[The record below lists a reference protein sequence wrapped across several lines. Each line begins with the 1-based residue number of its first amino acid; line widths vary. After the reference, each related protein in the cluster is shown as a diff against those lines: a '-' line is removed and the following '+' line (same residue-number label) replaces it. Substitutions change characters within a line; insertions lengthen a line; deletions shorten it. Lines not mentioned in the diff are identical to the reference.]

1 MGTFDLSFPSF
12 PSFPS
17 FWRVVPM
24 DAFAVTS
31 LNRRRLLALAA
42 ATSGAAATG
51 VAWFDLPRV
60 LGAELADD
68 AFGGFPVGVQSY
80 SLRNFNVVEAVR
92 HIQGMGVR
100 YAEFYSKHLALDA
113 NDATIQE
120 TKKLLADAGIQ
131 LAGHGVNGFT
141 KDHAKNEKIFEF
153 AKRAG
158 IRNIT
163 ADPSPDSFDSLDK
176 LVAQYNIRIAIH
188 NHGPGHRY
196 DKLAQV
202 VKAVRDRHPLIGV
215 CVDTGHVIRTKE
227 DPVKWVRELGPRV
240 FATHIKDD
248 IKQDGGS
255 QNVVIGKGNLDVVG
269 VFQALKDIKF
279 PADGDLALEYEANP
293 ANPVDDMKQCIAV
306 AREAIAKVA
315 KKA

>member
-1 MGTFDLSFPSF
+1 
-12 PSFPS
+12 
-17 FWRVVPM
+17 M
-24 DAFAVTS
+24 DVLAVSPIT
-31 LNRRRLLALAA
+31 RRRLLAIAA
-42 ATSGAAATG
+42 ATTGAAASG
-51 VAWFDLPRV
+51 VAWFDLPRA
-60 LGAELADD
+60 LGAMVADD

-92 HIQGMGVR
+92 HIQGLGVR
-100 YAEFYSKHLALDA
+100 YAEFFGKHLPLDA
-113 NDATIQE
+113 SDATIQE

-141 KDHAKNEKIFEF
+141 KDHAKNEKVFDF

-158 IRNIT
+158 IRNLT
-163 ADPSPDSFDSLDK
+163 ADPSPDSFESLEK

-196 DKLAQV
+196 DKLEQV
-202 VKAVRDRHPLIGV
+202 LKAVRDRHPLIGV

-227 DPVKWVRELGPRV
+227 DPVKWIRELGPRV
-240 FATHIKDD
+240 FAAHLKDD
-248 IKQDGGS
+248 VKQDGGS

-293 ANPVDDMKQCIAV
+293 ANPVDDMKNCIAV
-306 AREAIAKVA
+306 AKDAIAKVA

>member
-1 MGTFDLSFPSF
+1 
-12 PSFPS
+12 
-17 FWRVVPM
+17 M
-24 DAFAVTS
+24 DAYAVTS
-31 LNRRRLLALAA
+31 LTRRRLLAIAA
-42 ATSGAAATG
+42 ATSGAAAAG

-92 HIQGMGVR
+92 HIQGLGVR
-100 YAEFYSKHLALDA
+100 YAEFFGKHLPLEAT
-113 NDATIQE
+113 DATIQE

-131 LAGHGVNGFT
+131 LAGHGVNGFS
-141 KDHAKNEKIFEF
+141 KDHAKNEKVFAF

-158 IRNIT
+158 IRNLT
-163 ADPSPDSFDSLDK
+163 ADPTPDSFESLEK

-196 DKLAQV
+196 DKLEQV

-227 DPVKWVRELGPRV
+227 DPVKWIRELGPRV
-240 FATHIKDD
+240 FAAHLKDD

-269 VFQALKDIKF
+269 VFQALQDVKF

-293 ANPVDDMKQCIAV
+293 ANPVEDMKQCIAV

>member
-1 MGTFDLSFPSF
+1 
-12 PSFPS
+12 
-17 FWRVVPM
+17 M

-31 LNRRRLLALAA
+31 LTRRRLLALAA
-42 ATSGAAATG
+42 ATSGAAASG

-176 LVAQYNIRIAIH
+176 LVAQYNVRIAIH

>member
-1 MGTFDLSFPSF
+1 
-12 PSFPS
+12 
-17 FWRVVPM
+17 M

-31 LNRRRLLALAA
+31 LTRRRLLALAA

-176 LVAQYNIRIAIH
+176 LVAQYNVRIAIH

-196 DKLAQV
+196 DKLEQV
-202 VKAVRDRHPLIGV
+202 VKAVRDHHPLIGV

>member
-1 MGTFDLSFPSF
+1 
-12 PSFPS
+12 
-17 FWRVVPM
+17 M

-31 LNRRRLLALAA
+31 LTRRRLLALAA

-176 LVAQYNIRIAIH
+176 LVAQYNVRIAIH

>member
-1 MGTFDLSFPSF
+1 
-12 PSFPS
+12 
-17 FWRVVPM
+17 M

-31 LNRRRLLALAA
+31 LTRRRLLAIAA

-176 LVAQYNIRIAIH
+176 LVAQYNVRIAIH

-196 DKLAQV
+196 DKLEQV